1 MPELRHGREL
11 TDFAALASSM
21 ESITPQISD
30 SDIAEA
36 AANPSSFS
44 VEGLSQ
50 SNRSLSELIAAD
62 KYLRKRALMRRR
74 GGGFAGLVSHLITPG
89 TCDR

>member
-1 MPELRHGREL
+1 MA
-11 TDFAALASSM
+11 DASSR
-21 ESITPQISD
+21 ETAGAVGVTD

-44 VEGLSQ
+44 VDGLSQ
-50 SNRSLSELIAAD
+50 TNRPISDLIEAD
-62 KYLRKRALMRRR
+62 KYLRKRAMGRRR
-74 GGGFAGLVSHLITPG
+74 GHPLAGLVSHLVSPG

>member
-1 MPELRHGREL
+1 MDETTEQTTAQAVP
-11 TDFAALASSM
+11 S
-21 ESITPQISD
+21 ISD
-30 SDIAEA
+30 ADIAEA

-44 VEGLSQ
+44 VEGLTQ

-62 KYLRKRALMRRR
+62 KYLRQRARASRRR
-74 GGGFAGLVSHLITPG
+74 SPLSGLGIAHAIPAG

>member
-1 MPELRHGREL
+1 MDETISQTTAKAVPG
-11 TDFAALASSM
+11 
-21 ESITPQISD
+21 ISD
-30 SDIAEA
+30 ADIAEA

-50 SNRSLSELIAAD
+50 TNRSLSELIVVD
-62 KYLRKRALMRRR
+62 KYLRQRARASRRR
-74 GGGFAGLVSHLITPG
+74 SPLSGIGIAHAIPAG